1 MFHDTPKNVC
11 SMLNFSYICTVKR
24 LMGNR
29 ISRTATIL
37 TASHPGILTGKREIQ
52 VWQPFK

>member
-1 MFHDTPKNVC
+1 MFHDTPKKVC

-29 ISRTATIL
+29 LSRTATIL
-37 TASHPGILTGKREIQ
+37 TASPTGILIGSVK
-52 VWQPFK
+52 